1 MGKQAKVT
9 SDAIDEEV
17 ERTDKIM
24 TSLEQYLKLQIQE
37 VRKDLDKAKI
47 DNEQWTSNFED
58 LQARKIVEIHQAI
71 KVLNANSSIIQKDA
85 VERFELLQ
93 G

>member
-1 MGKQAKVT
+1 MSKQAKVT

-24 TSLEQYLKLQIQE
+24 TSLEQYLKLQMQE

-47 DNEQWTSNFED
+47 ENEQWTSNFED

-71 KVLNANSSIIQKDA
+71 KVLNANSSII
-85 VERFELLQ
+85 
-93 G
+93 

>member
-1 MGKQAKVT
+1 MSKQAKVT

-24 TSLEQYLKLQIQE
+24 TSLEQYLKLQMQE

-47 DNEQWTSNFED
+47 DND
-58 LQARKIVEIHQAI
+58 
-71 KVLNANSSIIQKDA
+71 
-85 VERFELLQ
+85 
-93 G
+93 